1 MGSEVDCSGVS
12 RAVWLVKVP
21 KYLSNIWM
29 TNTDPSG
36 IVGSLQITN
45 NPSRNEVM
53 FNLSEALAMK
63 EDQGLPSEYKMV
75 LSKVDQSIGVFSRR
89 SAASPNE
96 EEEKISK
103 AQITI
108 EGVVV
113 QRADCRPT
121 QPSANYFKL
130 KKQRIEDAS
139 KSGRKA
145 KQVERV
151 VKYRPVSDHKAN
163 IEHEKKKKDEGK
175 RAREDEDVVK
185 ALLFNAFERHQY
197 YNLKDLISLTK
208 QPVMY
213 LKTILKEIGHYN
225 TKNPHKNMWE
235 LKPEY
240 RHYSSKSDDGGE
252 TTS

>member
-12 RAVWLVKVP
+12 RAVWLVKI
-21 KYLSNIWM
+21 IW
-29 TNTDPSG
+29 
-36 IVGSLQITN
+36 VSLWLCDKVIMQ
-45 NPSRNEVM
+45 VM
-53 FNLSEALAMK
+53 FNLSEALAIK

-89 SAASPNE
+89 SA
-96 EEEKISK
+96 

-151 VKYRPVSDHKAN
+151 VKYRPVSDHKVN